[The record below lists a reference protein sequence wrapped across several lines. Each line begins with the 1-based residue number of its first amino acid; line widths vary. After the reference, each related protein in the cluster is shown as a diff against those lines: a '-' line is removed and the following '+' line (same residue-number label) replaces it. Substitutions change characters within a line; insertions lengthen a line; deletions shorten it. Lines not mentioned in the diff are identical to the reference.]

1 MKKRDEVQFGETVS
15 GTTKCGTIKITI
27 NEDKDGNIDEIFFK
41 LGGTGS
47 CSGDWT
53 PRLGKC
59 FTWALR
65 NGLDAKR
72 LLKWLEPPYP
82 CMGAQSHEPSC
93 FEVVS
98 KVLKKYLKDKKAE
111 DGAQK

>member
-1 MKKRDEVQFGETVS
+1 MKRPDVLYGETVS
-15 GTTKCGTIKITI
+15 VKTKCGTIKITM
-27 NEDKDGNIDEIFFK
+27 NENKDGELDEIIFT

-65 NGLDAKR
+65 NGLDTKR
-72 LLKWLEPPYP
+72 LLKWFAPPYP
-82 CMGAQSHEPSC
+82 CVGAQSHEPSC
-93 FEVVS
+93 FEVAHN
-98 KVLKKYLKDKKAE
+98 VLKKYIKEKKDQ
-111 DGAQK
+111 DGTQK